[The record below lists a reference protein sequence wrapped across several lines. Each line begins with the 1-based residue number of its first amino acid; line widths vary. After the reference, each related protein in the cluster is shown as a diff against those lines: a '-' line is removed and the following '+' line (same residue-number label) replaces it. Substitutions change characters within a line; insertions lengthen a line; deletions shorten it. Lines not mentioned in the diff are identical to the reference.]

1 MITIRMMAGDE
12 VKPALKLA
20 RKAFA
25 GIECLFIS
33 KPKTGIVALID
44 NQIVG
49 GVFVKQISIQNGS
62 LGYLDTVFVDPAC
75 QGQGHCRAACSR
87 RQRLSL
93 TAGLSSAQRY
103 CKG

>member
-49 GVFVKQISIQNGS
+49 GVFVNRFRFKTAVLAILILFLLIRPARDRALAGS
-62 LGYLDTVFVDPAC
+62 L
-75 QGQGHCRAACSR
+75 
-87 RQRLSL
+87 
-93 TAGLSSAQRY
+93 
-103 CKG
+103 